1 MKPHMLFAVLF
12 AGALFAEGGS
22 NMPMLKWAGKDKVV
36 NHHNEVPFRVLE
48 RKWIFNAELLS
59 LRGVSESRSSEEN
72 SKKSSNLQNFST
84 PSGESNNGSD
94 ENMIIHGDN
103 LAALK
108 SLLPRYEGRVKCI
121 YIDPPYNTG
130 NEGWVYND
138 NVNDPQIKKWLGE
151 VVGKEGEDFSR
162 HDKWLCMMYPRL
174 RLLQKL
180 LSSDGAIFISIDDNE
195 LYNLKLVC
203 DEIFGS
209 NCFIANISWQRTYS
223 TRNDSKGIVSEV
235 EHILA
240 YSKLPGW
247 QPNKLPRTAEMDK
260 KYKNPDNDVEP
271 WKSTD
276 ASAPGAATHQG
287 MVYAVQNPI
296 TGTLIY
302 PPSGRCWSYDQT
314 TMLSLMN
321 GWCPYELR
329 DIGDD
334 EKRAE
339 ICGVGVDDVRKGV
352 KAIMLAGVGDEL
364 LSLRGVSESRSSEGD
379 SKESQ
384 SLQNSKTPSS
394 ESNINSVSLRVK
406 NFEQSRKM
414 AEKVLKEGPWP
425 KYYFMNKGKGGIAKK
440 TYISDVGGAPPT
452 NLWEYKD
459 VGHTDEAKK
468 ELMAIF
474 GGKSPFDTPKP
485 VRLIERIL
493 KIATDK
499 DAIVLDSFAGS
510 GTTAHAVLKMNKEDG
525 GNRRFILV
533 EMMDYAET
541 VTAERVK
548 RMMEKLAAGEDGLLS
563 LRGVSEARSSEGN
576 SKKSQPLQN
585 SKTPSSESKGILGF
599 GYYELGEPLM
609 NGDVLNENLP
619 VEKIREYV
627 WHMETRGTGNVQQVA
642 DVGSDPYLL
651 GVVDETAYYF
661 CYEKAKKVT
670 LNRALLRRL
679 KTKAE
684 RYVIYADICLIEA
697 AELKKMNI
705 VFKKIPRDIT
715 RL

>member
-1 MKPHMLFAVLF
+1 MNAVKCLMF
-12 AGALFAEGGS
+12 VAVVAGVGVSPSSATAAGVSRLSRPSQKGQS

-48 RKWIFNAELLS
+48 RKWEYGKCCQCANVAS
-59 LRGVSESRSSEEN
+59 TN
-72 SKKSSNLQNFST
+72 SNSQLGNGNIGIGNTST
-84 PSGESNNGSD
+84 METFD
-94 ENMIIHGDN
+94 NMIIHGDN

-195 LYNLKLVC
+195 EKYLHLIL

-209 NCFIANISWQRTYS
+209 NCFVSKMIWKNKYGPGAFTKGVGNVHEYIFCYS
-223 TRNDSKGIVSEV
+223 KMPIVSV
-235 EHILA
+235 AAPL
-240 YSKLPGW
+240 G
-247 QPNKLPRTAEMDK
+247 AEEIK
-260 KYKNPDNDVEP
+260 KYK
-271 WKSTD
+271 
-276 ASAPGAATHQG
+276 
-287 MVYAVQNPI
+287 M
-296 TGTLIY
+296 
-302 PPSGRCWSYDQT
+302 R
-314 TMLSLMN
+314 
-321 GWCPYELR
+321 
-329 DIGDD
+329 D
-334 EKRAE
+334 EKFATRGGFITQPLATRSKDDRPNLVYPLVHNGVE
-339 ICGVGVDDVRKGV
+339 IWPDKQWIWERSRLL
-352 KAIMLAGVGDEL
+352 KAIEDGNVVFNEKDGKWSVRFKQYLKDEHGVMRLGKPISILTGPYNQDGTAEL
-364 LSLRGVSESRSSEGD
+364 E
-379 SKESQ
+379 
-384 SLQNSKTPSS
+384 T
-394 ESNINSVSLRVK
+394 
-406 NFEQSRKM
+406 
-414 AEKVLKEGPWP
+414 
-425 KYYFMNKGKGGIAKK
+425 
-440 TYISDVGGAPPT
+440 
-452 NLWEYKD
+452 
-459 VGHTDEAKK
+459 
-468 ELMAIF
+468 IF
-474 GGKSPFDTPKP
+474 GNRTTFPNPKP
-485 VRLIERIL
+485 MELIKYLFSFVFNGE
-493 KIATDK
+493 DCK
-499 DAIVLDSFAGS
+499 DGIYLDSFAGS
-510 GTTAHAVLKMNKEDG
+510 GTTAHAVLNMNKEDG

-548 RMMEKLAAGEDGLLS
+548 RVISGYGQGDKAVAGTG
-563 LRGVSEARSSEGN
+563 G
-576 SKKSQPLQN
+576 
-585 SKTPSSESKGILGF
+585 GF

-619 VEKIREYV
+619 LEKIREYV
-627 WHMETRGTGNVQQVA
+627 WHTETRGTGNVQQVA

>member
-48 RKWIFNAELLS
+48 RKWIVNAELLS
-59 LRGVSESRSSEEN
+59 LRGVSESRSSEGQ
-72 SKKSSNLQNFST
+72 SSNLQNSRT

-130 NEGWVYND
+130 EEGWVYND
-138 NVNDPQIKKWLGE
+138 NVNDPQLKKWLGE

-174 RLLQKL
+174 RLLHKL
-180 LSSDGAIFISIDDNE
+180 LSDDGTIFISIDDNE
-195 LYNLKLVC
+195 FAHLRLIC

-209 NCFIANISWQRTYS
+209 QNFITTFIWEKRVNRENRKVVSSRHDYLLCYAKHIISERRPLKQ
-223 TRNDSKGIVSEV
+223 
-235 EHILA
+235 
-240 YSKLPGW
+240 LPMTGEALDRY
-247 QPNKLPRTAEMDK
+247 Q
-260 KYKNPDNDVEP
+260 NPDNDPRGP
-271 WKSTD
+271 WKSDPVT
-276 ASAPGAATHQG
+276 AQAGHATQSQF
-287 MVYAVQNPI
+287 Y
-296 TGTLIY
+296 TLKLPNGIEHK
-302 PPSGRCWSYDQT
+302 PPAGRCWLYT
-314 TMLSLMN
+314 EPVMM
-321 GWCPYELR
+321 
-329 DIGDD
+329 
-334 EKRAE
+334 A
-339 ICGVGVDDVRKGV
+339 
-352 KAIMLAGVGDEL
+352 AIADGRIWLGP
-364 LSLRGVSESRSSEGD
+364 EG
-379 SKESQ
+379 K
-384 SLQNSKTPSS
+384 NTP
-394 ESNINSVSLRVK
+394 R
-406 NFEQSRKM
+406 
-414 AEKVLKEGPWP
+414 
-425 KYYFMNKGKGGIAKK
+425 KK
-440 TYISDVGGAPPT
+440 TFLYEKERGLTPETLWFAADVST
-452 NLWEYKD
+452 NEK
-459 VGHTDEAKK
+459 AKN
-468 ELMAIF
+468 ELKLIF
-474 GGKSPFDTPKP
+474 PEDIPFATPKP
-485 VRLIERIL
+485 HELIEQIL
-493 KIATDK
+493 RIATDK

-510 GTTAHAVLKMNKEDG
+510 GTTAHAVLNMNKEDG

-548 RMMEKLAAGEDGLLS
+548 RVISGYGQGDKAVAGTG
-563 LRGVSEARSSEGN
+563 G
-576 SKKSQPLQN
+576 
-585 SKTPSSESKGILGF
+585 GF

-627 WHMETRGTGNVQQVA
+627 WHTETRGTGNVQQVA

-697 AELKKMNI
+697 AELKKMNL

>member
-1 MKPHMLFAVLF
+1 
-12 AGALFAEGGS
+12 
-22 NMPMLKWAGKDKVV
+22 MPMLKWAGKDKVV

-48 RKWIFNAELLS
+48 RKWEYGKCCQCANVAS
-59 LRGVSESRSSEEN
+59 TN
-72 SKKSSNLQNFST
+72 SNSQLGNGNIGIGNTST
-84 PSGESNNGSD
+84 METFD
-94 ENMIIHGDN
+94 NMIIHGDN

-180 LSSDGAIFISIDDNE
+180 LSNDGAIFISIDDNE

-260 KYKNPDNDVEP
+260 KYKNPDNDVAP

-276 ASAPGAATHQG
+276 ALAPDSIAHQG
-287 MVYAVQNPI
+287 MVYAIQNPF
-296 TGTLIY
+296 TGHLIY
-302 PPSGRCWSYDQT
+302 PTAGRHWAVDQQT
-314 TMLSLMN
+314 ILDSLQ

-364 LSLRGVSESRSSEGD
+364 LSLRGVSESRSSEGN

-394 ESNINSVSLRVK
+394 ESNINSVSLHVK
-406 NFEQSRKM
+406 NFDQSRKM

-510 GTTAHAVLKMNKEDG
+510 GTTAHAVLKMNAEDG

-548 RMMEKLAAGEDGLLS
+548 RVMEKLAAGEDGLLS
-563 LRGVSEARSSEGN
+563 LRGVSESRSSEG
-576 SKKSQPLQN
+576 KSQSLQN
-585 SKTPSSESKGILGF
+585 SKTPSSESKSILGF

-619 VEKIREYV
+619 AEKIREYV
-627 WHMETRGTGNVQQVA
+627 WHTETRGTGNVQQVA

>member
-1 MKPHMLFAVLF
+1 
-12 AGALFAEGGS
+12 
-22 NMPMLKWAGKDKVV
+22 
-36 NHHNEVPFRVLE
+36 
-48 RKWIFNAELLS
+48 
-59 LRGVSESRSSEEN
+59 
-72 SKKSSNLQNFST
+72 
-84 PSGESNNGSD
+84 
-94 ENMIIHGDN
+94 
-103 LAALK
+103 
-108 SLLPRYEGRVKCI
+108 
-121 YIDPPYNTG
+121 
-130 NEGWVYND
+130 
-138 NVNDPQIKKWLGE
+138 
-151 VVGKEGEDFSR
+151 
-162 HDKWLCMMYPRL
+162 
-174 RLLQKL
+174 
-180 LSSDGAIFISIDDNE
+180 
-195 LYNLKLVC
+195 
-203 DEIFGS
+203 
-209 NCFIANISWQRTYS
+209 
-223 TRNDSKGIVSEV
+223 
-235 EHILA
+235 
-240 YSKLPGW
+240 
-247 QPNKLPRTAEMDK
+247 
-260 KYKNPDNDVEP
+260 
-271 WKSTD
+271 
-276 ASAPGAATHQG
+276 
-287 MVYAVQNPI
+287 
-296 TGTLIY
+296 
-302 PPSGRCWSYDQT
+302 
-314 TMLSLMN
+314 MN

-352 KAIMLAGVGDEL
+352 KAIMLAGG
-364 LSLRGVSESRSSEGD
+364 SRSCATED
-379 SKESQ
+379 AADARE
-384 SLQNSKTPSS
+384 
-394 ESNINSVSLRVK
+394 RVPPA
-406 NFEQSRKM
+406 SRKM

-425 KYYFMNKGKGGIAKK
+425 KFFFSKNGKGGIARK
-440 TYISDVGGAPPT
+440 TYLDKVGGIPPT

-510 GTTAHAVLKMNKEDG
+510 GTTAHAVLKMNAEDG

-548 RMMEKLAAGEDGLLS
+548 RVMEKLAAGEDGLLS
-563 LRGVSEARSSEGN
+563 LRGVSESRSSEG
-576 SKKSQPLQN
+576 KSQSLQN

-627 WHMETRGTGNVQQVA
+627 WHTETRGTGNVQQVA

-705 VFKKIPRDIT
+705 VFKKIPRYIT